1 MNRLFDRLGAL
12 IRTLYGNSFVRF
24 AAVGG
29 IATAINYATY
39 VLIVSRCEA
48 LQLTAVY
55 IPTLAY
61 IGAFGVS
68 VVCNFILSNYF
79 TFGTKPTWAR
89 AGKFLTAHLVNLF
102 NELVLLNLWLW
113 IGVPKLYAPLCVFVI
128 AFPINYFMVRY
139 ALRGRA
145 HRDGERA

>member
-1 MNRLFDRLGAL
+1 MNRLACLV
-12 IRTLYGNSFVRF
+12 RTLYRSSFVRF

-48 LQLTAVY
+48 LDLTADY

-61 IGAFGVS
+61 IGAFAVS
-68 VVCNFILSNYF
+68 IICNFILSNYF

-113 IGVPKLYAPLCVFVI
+113 IGVGKLYAPLCVFAV
-128 AFPINYFMVRY
+128 AFPLNYFMVRF
-139 ALRGRA
+139 ALRGRTGKGDA
-145 HRDGERA
+145 C